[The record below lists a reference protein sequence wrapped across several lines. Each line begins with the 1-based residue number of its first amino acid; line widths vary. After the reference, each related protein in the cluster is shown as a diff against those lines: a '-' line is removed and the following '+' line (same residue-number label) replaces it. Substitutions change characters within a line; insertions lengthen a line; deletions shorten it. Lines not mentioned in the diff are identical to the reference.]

1 MVNIGT
7 INGKN
12 FQLDLG
18 VLADSRGL
26 ITASS
31 GAGKSWL
38 LRVLAEKSADKIQT
52 IIIDPEGEFPTLR
65 EKCDMLIVSED
76 GDIKP
81 TIETA
86 GLLARRLAE
95 TGVSAVIDIYNIP
108 GKGDPWDK
116 RRLFVY
122 AFIEGLMAIPKSLY
136 HPVLVIVDEAHNFAM
151 EKPSTSKS
159 GKDLANSYFKKS
171 IDPSILARSA
181 IRLMMSAGRK
191 RGIGGVLATQRIS
204 KIDKDS
210 VADARNV
217 FIGGTNLDID
227 QERAGDM
234 LGLSKRESVKLRDLP
249 PGHFYC
255 FGAVFETRGVHLFQ
269 SAQVKTSHPKSGQR
283 INMPVP
289 AASSQMMKIAAQFQD
304 LPKEI
309 EQEHDETKRL
319 QSEVEKLR
327 RELGKV
333 AIAKVTAS
341 EVITETKVEIVEKPV
356 FREGELSGLADIIL
370 AVNQIGGH
378 ITGEISNLQSS
389 HKAFTAEAERL
400 ERIVRDAKAIQSQ
413 VVIPKMQLP
422 KLPALP
428 YAPGGN
434 QRPTLSAKQA
444 TTSKPDETG
453 ELTGPQRKILN
464 ALAWF
469 ETIGQASPLKKAVA
483 ILAGYSPNGGGFT
496 GPLSRLS
503 TMGFIKYE
511 SDSRMTL
518 TSDGRG
524 YATYPDGA
532 LSVQDIQNQVF
543 SILDGPGKRILRPL
557 LEVYP
562 DSMSKVDLAAAA
574 GYKADAGG
582 FTGPLSRLRTMGI
595 IDYPES
601 GKAIAESFLFL
612 S

>member
-1 MVNIGT
+1 MDVSIGT
-7 INGKN
+7 IEGKK
-12 FQLDLG
+12 FMLDLG

-38 LRVLAEKSADKIQT
+38 LRVLAENSADKIQT
-52 IIIDPEGEFPTLR
+52 IILDPEGEFPTLR

-76 GDIKP
+76 GDISP
-81 TIETA
+81 SVETA

-95 TGVSAVIDIYNIP
+95 TGVSAVIDLYNLP

-122 AFIEGLMAIPKSLY
+122 AFVEGLMAIPKNLY
-136 HPVLVIVDEAHNFAM
+136 HPILVIVDEAHNFAM
-151 EKPSTSKS
+151 ENPSTSKT

-210 VADARNV
+210 VADARNI
-217 FIGGTNLDID
+217 FIGGINLDID

-234 LGLSKRESVKLRDLP
+234 LGLSKRESVKLRDLQ
-249 PGHFYC
+249 PGQFYC
-255 FGAVFETRGVHLFQ
+255 FGAVFNTRGVHLFQ

-283 INMPVP
+283 INTPVP

-304 LPKEI
+304 LPKEV

-319 QSEVEKLR
+319 QAEVAHLR
-327 RELGKV
+327 RELGKKPV
-333 AIAKVTAS
+333 PQVTA
-341 EVITETKVEIVEKPV
+341 TETKVQIVEKPV

-378 ITGEISNLQSS
+378 ISGEIKNLSES
-389 HKAFTAEAERL
+389 HKAFTSEAERL
-400 ERIVRDAKAIQSQ
+400 EKIVRDARVIQSPAPA
-413 VVIPKMQLP
+413 PKAQLP
-422 KLPALP
+422 KLPLLTH
-428 YAPGGN
+428 APVGS
-434 QRPTLSAKQA
+434 QRLVFSNKQVPN
-444 TTSKPDETG
+444 SDVIF

-496 GPLSRLS
+496 TPLSRLN
-503 TMGFIKYE
+503 TQGLIKYE

-518 TSDGRG
+518 TAEGRG
-524 YATYPDGA
+524 YATYPDSA
-532 LSVQDIQNQVF
+532 LSVQDIQNQVL

-562 DSMSKVDLAAAA
+562 DAMSKVDLAAAA

-582 FTGPLSRLRTMGI
+582 FTTPLSRLRTMGI